1 MTAPSF
7 TPADLIAA
15 ARDLG
20 IGELTEAEVSGL
32 GFIVGE
38 LIQGYAFADATDDYL
53 PNVPTGARTFWS
65 PEGADNQNNAW
76 SLKCSI
82 REAGEGKLAGKRIAV
97 KDSIMV
103 AGVPMLNGSK
113 ELQGYVPQMDA
124 TVVRRILDAGGEIVG
139 KTHCEYFCLS
149 GGSHTNAYT
158 QVQNP
163 RRIGYTPGGSSTGSA
178 AVVAAGEVPMAL
190 GADQAGS
197 IRIPASFSGIVGLK
211 PTYGLV
217 PYTGIA
223 PIEPFIDHV
232 GPMTTTV
239 MDNAL
244 MLEVIAGADG
254 YDPRQHNL
262 IVSPYTQDIA
272 AGIEGLRV
280 GVLKEGFGYANSET
294 DVDSK
299 VRAAAD
305 ALAGLGAYVED
316 VSVPAHLTGLP
327 IWGVIALDGLTNLI
341 TAGNG
346 FGIGRTDVYPTDFMD
361 HLFLAGSDRSGLP
374 ASIKGMLLTST
385 LAARQR
391 GHALYGKGVNLA
403 RQLRA
408 QYDAALSQFDVLLL
422 PTTPMKATPI
432 PDVSADIALY
442 WQRATEMLANTCAFD
457 VTHHPAISLPCGMS
471 DGLPVGMMLVGR
483 HFEES
488 TLFRLAHAF
497 ENSRHWATR

>member
-1 MTAPSF
+1 MV
-7 TPADLIAA
+7 
-15 ARDLG
+15 
-20 IGELTEAEVSGL
+20 AEVFDSR
-32 GFIVGE
+32 
-38 LIQGYAFADATDDYL
+38 
-53 PNVPTGARTFWS
+53 NR
-65 PEGADNQNNAW
+65 
-76 SLKCSI
+76 
-82 REAGEGKLAGKRIAV
+82 RGKLAGKRIAI

-103 AGVPMLNGSK
+103 AGVPMLSGSM

-124 TVVRRILDAGGEIVG
+124 IVVRRILEAGGEIVG

-163 RRIGYTPGGSSTGSA
+163 HRAGYTPGGSSTGSA
-178 AVVAAGEVPMAL
+178 AAVAAGELPMAP

-197 IRIPASFSGIVGLK
+197 IRLPASFSGIVGLK

-254 YDPRQHNL
+254 YDPRQHNPV
-262 IVSPYTQDIA
+262 VSPYTQDIA
-272 AGIEGLRV
+272 EGIKGLRV
-280 GVLKEGFGYANSET
+280 GVFKEGFGHPNSEG
-294 DVDSK
+294 DVDGK

-305 ALAGLGAYVED
+305 ALARLGANVED
-316 VSVPAHLTGLP
+316 VSVLAHLNGVA

-346 FGIGRTDVYPTDFMD
+346 FGIGRADVYPTDFMD
-361 HLFLAGSDRSGLP
+361 HLYRAGSDRRGLP

-385 LAARQR
+385 LATRQR

-403 RQLRA
+403 RRLRA

-432 PDVSADIALY
+432 PNVSADIDLH

-457 VTHHPAISLPCGMS
+457 ITHHPAISLPCGMS
-471 DGLPVGMMLVGR
+471 DGLPVGMMLVGL

-488 TLFRLAHAF
+488 TLFRLAHVF
-497 ENSRHWATR
+497 ESSQHWATR